1 MYNEDTTTDALKKS
15 WTVIGLMS
23 GTSLDGLDIARAKFE
38 LTSQSDWVGELIN
51 FKCYDYPDELRGRL
65 RSSMELGSLDLKYLE
80 RDWSRFAAEKVL
92 ELKEDSDLLCSHG
105 HTVFHKPE
113 DGITLQIGSGSILA
127 SLTGL
132 PTVCDLRSQDVS
144 LGGTGAPLIPVVD
157 RMLFSEYSACVNL
170 GGFSNISLSND
181 DSTIAWDIGPCNN
194 LLNLL
199 AREVG
204 LDFDKDGKMAQEGLI
219 SDGLLDD
226 LLKLEYHNLKP
237 PKSLGMEWFYNEM
250 LPVLIA
256 HKGLSLENMMCTSVD
271 YIATTIVADL
281 PVGSTLFSGGGARN
295 KYLIRR
301 ILKMVD
307 GTDRKIIISEA
318 PMLDAKEA
326 YGFAFLGLLRWL
338 LMDNVLNS
346 VTGASRSTSSGAIY
360 LP

>member
-1 MYNEDTTTDALKKS
+1 MDLEDTTTESLEKS

-38 LTSQSDWVGELIN
+38 INSKGDWVGELLD
-51 FKCYDYPDELRGRL
+51 FKCFDYPEELWGRL
-65 RSSMELGSLDLKYLE
+65 RNSMELGALELKYLE

-113 DGITLQIGSGSILA
+113 DGITLQIGSGSILS

-132 PTVCDLRSQDVS
+132 PTVCDLRSQDVA

-170 GGFSNISLSND
+170 GGFSNISLSD
-181 DSTIAWDIGPCNN
+181 EESTIAWDMGPCNN

-204 LDFDKDGKMAQEGLI
+204 LDFDEDGKMAQEGLI
-219 SDGLLDD
+219 AASLLED
-226 LLKLEYHNLKP
+226 LLKLDYHAAKP

-250 LPVLIA
+250 LPILVD

-301 ILKMVD
+301 ISEMVE

-338 LMDNVLNS
+338 LMDNVLES
-346 VTGASRSTSSGAIY
+346 VTGASRPTSSGAIY

>member
-1 MYNEDTTTDALKKS
+1 MDREDTTTESLEKS

-38 LTSQSDWVGELIN
+38 INSKGDWVGELLD
-51 FKCYDYPDELRGRL
+51 FKCFDYPEELWARL
-65 RSSMELGSLDLKYLE
+65 RNSMELGALELKCLE

-113 DGITLQIGSGSILA
+113 DGITLQIGSGSILS

-132 PTVCDLRSQDVS
+132 PTVCDLRSQDVA

-170 GGFSNISLSND
+170 GGFSNISLSD
-181 DSTIAWDIGPCNN
+181 EESTIAWDMGPCNN

-204 LDFDKDGKMAQEGLI
+204 LDFDEDGKMAQEGVI
-219 SDGLLDD
+219 ADSLLED
-226 LLKLEYHNLKP
+226 LLKLDYHAEKP

-250 LPVLIA
+250 LPILVA
-256 HKGLSLENMMCTSVD
+256 HKGLSLENMMCTSVE

-301 ILKMVD
+301 ILEMIE
-307 GTDRKIIISEA
+307 GTDRKIIIYEA

-338 LMDNVLNS
+338 LMDNVLES
-346 VTGASRSTSSGAIY
+346 VTGASRPTSSGAIY
-360 LP
+360 QP